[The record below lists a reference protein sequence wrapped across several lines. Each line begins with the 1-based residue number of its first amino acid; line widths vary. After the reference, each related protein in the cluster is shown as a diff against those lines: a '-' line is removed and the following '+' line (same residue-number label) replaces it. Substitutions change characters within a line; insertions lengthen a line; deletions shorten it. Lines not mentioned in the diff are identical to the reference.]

1 MKYYKVII
9 HYKANNLVQDYT
21 VMETFDYDLAYS
33 KYSEILN
40 MSNIS
45 IIESYLCGNLN
56 IKILK
61 KALSC
66 YDIDGDSHEI
76 YQSR

>member
-33 KYSEILN
+33 KYNEILN
-40 MSNIS
+40 MSNSS
-45 IIESYLCGNLN
+45 IVELYLYGNLN
-56 IKILK
+56 IKILEK
-61 KALSC
+61 TLSC
-66 YDIDGDSHEI
+66 YDIDGDSYEVHKG
-76 YQSR
+76 R